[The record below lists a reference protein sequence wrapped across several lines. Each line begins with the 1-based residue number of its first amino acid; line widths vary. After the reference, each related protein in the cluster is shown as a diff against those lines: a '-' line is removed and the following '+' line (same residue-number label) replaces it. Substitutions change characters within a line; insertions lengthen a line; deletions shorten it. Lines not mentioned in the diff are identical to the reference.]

1 MDIDRL
7 RQLAAIQE
15 ADDSQY
21 YFSDI
26 ESETVANSSYRRVV
40 FTGTNIQLVLMSISP
55 GEEIGEEI
63 HDKVDQFI
71 RIESGQ
77 GMFVI
82 SGDERSASD
91 GDAVVIPQGTRH
103 NLINTGDRDLKL
115 YAIYSPPEHESGLE
129 QKIKPL

>member
-7 RQLAAIQE
+7 RQLAAIKE

-26 ESETVANSSYRRVV
+26 ESETVGNSSYRKVV
-40 FTGTNIQLVLMSISP
+40 FTGTNIQLVLMSIAP
-55 GEEIGEEI
+55 GEEIGEEV

-77 GMFVI
+77 GMFMI
-82 SGDERSASD
+82 SEDERSASD

-103 NLINTGDRDLKL
+103 NLINTGDSDLKL

-129 QKIKPL
+129 RKIKPS